1 MLKNRSFNLILKGR
15 KKMKYISTRSDKY
28 VYESAEAIK
37 MGIAPDGGLFVP
49 EKIPCVTKDEIE
61 GFANLTYPEL
71 AKKILSL
78 YLTDYTDDELSEC
91 VKGAYESGK
100 FESDAVAPL
109 HKLDE
114 KVSVLELWHGP
125 TCAFKDMALQIL
137 PHFLV
142 KAIKKTGEDR
152 DVIILVATSGDT
164 GKAALEGFKDV
175 KNTKIQVFYPVCGV
189 SKIQKLQMATQ
200 DGSNVSVI
208 SVDGNFDDAQTGVK
222 KIFGNE
228 ECINEA
234 TDLGYVFSSANS
246 INWGRLVP
254 QIVYYFYA
262 YATLVKNG
270 EIKCGDKINIVV
282 PTGNFGNILAA
293 YYAKEM
299 GLFVDRLICA
309 SNSNN
314 VLTDFIKT
322 GAYDRNRKFETTISP
337 SMDILISSNLER
349 LLFHMSKGDFKLVK
363 EYMTLLS
370 TDGKYSVNSEIFD
383 KIKSVFSADCCDD
396 CGTKK
401 TIRDTFEKYG
411 YTIDTHTA
419 VAKNVYDKFE
429 AENKSDTKTVIA
441 STANPYKFNKAV
453 LEAICD
459 TPLPEGEFELIDLL
473 CEKSKLP
480 VPKSLS
486 GLKSKFIRFNTVCGK
501 DALWAETKKF
511 LTK

>member
-1 MLKNRSFNLILKGR
+1 
-15 KKMKYISTRSDKY
+15 MKYVSTRSDKY
-28 VYESAEAIK
+28 KVESAEAIK
-37 MGIAPDGGLFVP
+37 TGIAPDGGLFVP
-49 EKIPCVTKDEIE
+49 EEIPQLSLNEIE
-61 GFANLTYPEL
+61 KFANLSYPEL

-78 YLTDYTDDELSEC
+78 YLTDYTEEELSDC
-91 VKGAYESGK
+91 VNSAYTSEK
-100 FESDAVAPL
+100 FESEAIAPL
-109 HKLDE
+109 HKLDD
-114 KVSVLELWHGP
+114 KAFVLELWHGP

-175 KNTKIQVFYPVCGV
+175 KNTKIQVFYPVSGV

-222 KIFGNE
+222 KIFGNADYAK
-228 ECINEA
+228 EA
-234 TDLGYVFSSANS
+234 SDLGYVFSSANS

-254 QIVYYFYA
+254 QIVYYFYS
-262 YATLVKNG
+262 YASLVKTG

-299 GLFVDRLICA
+299 GLFVDKLICA
-309 SNSNN
+309 SNQNN

-322 GAYDRNRKFETTISP
+322 GVYDKNRKFETTISP

-349 LLFHMSKGDFKLVK
+349 LLFHMSGKNFNLVK
-363 EYMTLLS
+363 EYMASLAAS
-370 TDGKYSVNSEIFD
+370 GKYSVDKEIFD
-383 KIKSVFSADCCDD
+383 KISSVFCAGYCDD
-396 CGTKK
+396 AQTKQ
-401 TIRDTFEKYG
+401 TIKETYEKYG

-419 VAKNVYDKFE
+419 VAKNVYDKYE
-429 AENKSDTKTVIA
+429 KDTSDGKKTVIA

-453 LEAICD
+453 LEAICED
-459 TPLPEGEFELIDLL
+459 ALPDGEFELIDLL
-473 CEKSKLP
+473 HEKSGLN
-480 VPKSLS
+480 VPKSLA
-486 GLKSKFIRFNTVCGK
+486 GLKNKFIRFNTTCGK
-501 DALWAETKKF
+501 DNLWSETKKF